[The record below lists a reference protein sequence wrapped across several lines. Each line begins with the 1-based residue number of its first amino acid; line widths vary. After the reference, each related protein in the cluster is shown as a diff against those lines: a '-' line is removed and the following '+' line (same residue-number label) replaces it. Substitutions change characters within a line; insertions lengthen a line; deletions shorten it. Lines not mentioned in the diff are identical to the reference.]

1 MAKQRYVNTK
11 FWSDSWVSDLDPVE
25 KLVYIYLLTNE
36 RTNIAGI
43 YELPVKYISSE
54 TGIEKEM
61 VIKIINRFINE
72 RKINY
77 TNGWII
83 IKNFIQHQALNPKI
97 EKGIAVIIQNEIPLE
112 IKKEVYNLNPSIQ
125 YYEEILLPESR
136 KKNIRNIIKDL
147 DICENCNN
155 TFKKDELI
163 VHHKKPLFAGGG
175 SEKENLSILC
185 INCHKEEHK
194 NIGYDS
200 LSKASNYSNTNSNT
214 NINTNTNSNN
224 ETSSPDVVLLIKAFE
239 NINPAS
245 KKFYSN
251 TTQRKSCQSLLDDYG
266 LERVLGV
273 IENVLPKSNTMKFFP
288 VITTPLQLVDKWATL
303 ESAIERYQSEQKNIK
318 SKIAF

>member
-1 MAKQRYVNTK
+1 MAKERMVNTK
-11 FWSDSWVSDLDPVE
+11 FWVDGFISNLDPIE
-25 KLVYIYLLTNE
+25 KLLYLYLLTNPS
-36 RTNIAGI
+36 TNIAGI
-43 YELPVKYISSE
+43 YEIPIKNIAVD
-54 TGIEKEM
+54 TGIDKEM
-61 VIKIINRFINE
+61 VIKIFKRFE
-72 RKINY
+72 DEGKIKY
-77 TNGWII
+77 KDGWLV
-83 IKNFIQHQALNPKI
+83 IKNFIKHQKINPKI
-97 EKGIAVIIQNEIPLE
+97 TKGIEIIKETVPSWVIDYLESKE
-112 IKKEVYNLNPSIQ
+112 IKETLIKQEDLVENDRLSLVYD
-125 YYEEILLPESR
+125 R
-136 KKNIRNIIKDL
+136 
-147 DICENCNN
+147 
-155 TFKKDELI
+155 
-163 VHHKKPLFAGGG
+163 
-175 SEKENLSILC
+175 LS
-185 INCHKEEHK
+185 H
-194 NIGYDS
+194 
-200 LSKASNYSNTNSNT
+200 SNTNSNT